1 MTGFDN
7 LDVDLSVVLGK
18 TRMPLQ
24 QLLRLGRGAVVGL
37 EGTESDLVE
46 ILANGHLIAEGQ
58 VVVTG
63 TSISVEV
70 TRMVRKPLVIREAG
84 TKVGGDM
91 LRYLLLAGA

>member
-58 VVVTG
+58 VVVSG

-70 TRMVRKPLVIREAG
+70 TRMVKKPLVLREPG

>member
-24 QLLRLGRGAVVGL
+24 QLLRLGRGAVVSL

-46 ILANGHLIAEGQ
+46 ILANGHPIAQGH

-70 TRMVRKPLVIREAG
+70 TRLMKKAVVAREPG
-84 TKVGGDM
+84 TKVGGD
-91 LRYLLLAGA
+91 LLALLAPAG